1 MAALLADIAGP
12 SMPQANGQPFNI
24 LTGNCRSG
32 CANIADVA
40 GMRQEETL
48 QRAARMS
55 FDYFVAV
62 HEADWPT
69 AENLQESLKSLG
81 YPLRLESA
89 PPAPFE
95 VTDFRTGLSV
105 QFEGRPVILEASTE
119 QATDVDY
126 SDSLFGYIA
135 ECSTS
140 EFKISNGDYFL
151 TLTFRSD
158 ADQIRAGLYLA
169 AAMILA
175 CNGYGFENQAETHG
189 GAAFADRLIAE
200 ASDAQAFERAATSVP
215 KYWRNPEFIFPG
227 EIQNNHLPS
236 RKRSVFNWM
245 KEFFLPK

>member
-1 MAALLADIAGP
+1 
-12 SMPQANGQPFNI
+12 MPQANGQPFNI
-24 LTGNCRSG
+24 LAGNCRSG

-89 PPAPFE
+89 PPTPFE

-119 QATDVDY
+119 QATDVDD

-140 EFKISNGDYFL
+140 ELKISNGDYFL

-158 ADQIRAGLYLA
+158 AGQIRAGLYLA

-175 CNGYGFENQAETHG
+175 CNGYGFETKLKLTEVQRSQIDSSLKRQMLKHLSARRPAFQNIGETPTLDSR
-189 GAAFADRLIAE
+189 AKPKTTTYLRENVASLI
-200 ASDAQAFERAATSVP
+200 R
-215 KYWRNPEFIFPG
+215 
-227 EIQNNHLPS
+227 
-236 RKRSVFNWM
+236 
-245 KEFFLPK
+245 